1 MPFFLIYILG
11 GICGNLTSFAH
22 TPETTVCG
30 TVSYTPTW
38 YIILDEKR
46 PMSCFIIFTYHSD
59 SYLDIY
65 SFEQKAGKKSNFY
78 MLKPHASAASHWA
91 TIVKKISV
99 V

>member
-1 MPFFLIYILG
+1 M
-11 GICGNLTSFAH
+11 T
-22 TPETTVCG
+22 
-30 TVSYTPTW
+30 
-38 YIILDEKR
+38 
-46 PMSCFIIFTYHSD
+46 CFIIFTHHSD

-91 TIVKKISV
+91 TTVKKISV